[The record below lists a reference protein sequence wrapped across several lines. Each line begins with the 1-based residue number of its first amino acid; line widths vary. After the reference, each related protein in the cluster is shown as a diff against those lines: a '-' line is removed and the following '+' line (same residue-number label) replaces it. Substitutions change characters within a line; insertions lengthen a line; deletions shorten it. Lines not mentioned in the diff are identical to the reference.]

1 MKELN
6 AELKILKLDLED
18 IITTSNNGL
27 IDGGEN
33 GDFGDGEIVI
43 PSSASLLD

>member
-1 MKELN
+1 MKELK
-6 AELKILKLDLED
+6 AELKIIKLDLED
-18 IITTSNNGL
+18 IITASNGGL
-27 IDGGEN
+27 IDGGN

>member
-18 IITTSNNGL
+18 IITTSNGGL
-27 IDGGEN
+27 IDGGDGN
-33 GDFGDGEIVI
+33 FGDGEIVI